1 MVTQK
6 LARIV
11 KGCLSLMSKMAE
23 EHFVTA
29 KDKTLFKVNNLDFVV
44 QQFAQ
49 HGLKKDTTIFAKAL
63 EIEMESLIDW
73 YFR

>member
-44 QQFAQ
+44 Q
-49 HGLKKDTTIFAKAL
+49 
-63 EIEMESLIDW
+63 
-73 YFR
+73 